1 MTREEFSII
10 VKGLKAVYTQQTFI
24 PDKDAFNVWYELLK
38 DIDYANCNMAV
49 QRYIISERFPPT
61 IADIRD
67 YVFKNDKSNNGLNES
82 YAWSLVRKAI
92 SDSSYHS
99 EERFNELPETIQK
112 AVGSA
117 NQLRIWA
124 TDGDFNDGVVQSNF
138 LRSYR
143 QVIETNQKM
152 EILPQNLRNMIEN
165 TSCKMIGEKI

>member
-61 IADIRD
+61 IADIRA

>member
-165 TSCKMIGEKI
+165 TSCKMIGEII

>member
-61 IADIRD
+61 IADIRA

-152 EILPQNLRNMIEN
+152 EILPQKLRNMIEN

>member
-124 TDGDFNDGVVQSNF
+124 TDSDFNDGVVQSNF

>member
-38 DIDYANCNMAV
+38 DIDYATCNMAV

-124 TDGDFNDGVVQSNF
+124 TDGDFNDGVVQSHF

-165 TSCKMIGEKI
+165 TSCRMIGEKV

>member
-38 DIDYANCNMAV
+38 DIDYANCNVAV

-99 EERFNELPETIQK
+99 EERFNELPETVQK

-117 NQLRIWA
+117 NQLRVWA
-124 TDGDFNDGVVQSNF
+124 TDGDFNDGGVQSNF

>member
-38 DIDYANCNMAV
+38 DIDYANCNVAV

-61 IADIRD
+61 IADIRA

-152 EILPQNLRNMIEN
+152 DILPQNLRNMIES

>member
-165 TSCKMIGEKI
+165 TSCRMIGEKI

>member
-61 IADIRD
+61 IADIRA

-117 NQLRIWA
+117 NQLRVWA

-152 EILPQNLRNMIEN
+152 DILPQNLRNMIEN
-165 TSCKMIGEKI
+165 TSCRMIGEKI

>member
-1 MTREEFSII
+1 MTREEFQII

-24 PDKDAFNVWYELLK
+24 PDKDTFNVWYELLK
-38 DIDYANCNMAV
+38 DIDYANCNMAA

-165 TSCKMIGEKI
+165 TSCKMIGEND

>member
-61 IADIRD
+61 IADIRA
-67 YVFKNDKSNNGLNES
+67 YVFKNDKSNNGLIES

-124 TDGDFNDGVVQSNF
+124 TAGDFNDGVVQSNF

-143 QVIETNQKM
+143 HVIETNQKM
-152 EILPQNLRNMIEN
+152 DILPQNLRNMIES